1 MVFHAE
7 VCDLFRDKEQKR
19 AFYWQDW
26 WFSMKTW
33 SLIHALNPG
42 RRGFPTGGLSSLDW
56 ELDLEGGFAD
66 VILHLR
72 RRLVPDLV
80 ELGKAIGVQQ
90 LVVRVSARLAALFLH
105 VGFAFDSSKE

>member
-1 MVFHAE
+1 
-7 VCDLFRDKEQKR
+7 
-19 AFYWQDW
+19 
-26 WFSMKTW
+26 MKTW

-72 RRLVPDLV
+72 RRLVPNLV
-80 ELGKAIGVQQ
+80 ELGRALGVQR
-90 LVVRVSARLAALFLH
+90 LVVRVSAHRAAIFLH
-105 VGFAFDSSKE
+105 VGFAFDSGKE